1 MPCKATT
8 KVEKFKLQKA
18 KEACIK
24 AKDIW
29 NKNTCKCTV
38 SSNHKKSL
46 QEAYHKK
53 PMAEK
58 VTKAGIKSAMTK
70 GLQEY
75 IQELKSK

>member
-8 KVEKFKLQKA
+8 KVEKLKLQKA

-38 SSNHKKSL
+38 SSNHKK
-46 QEAYHKK
+46 

-58 VTKAGIKSAMTK
+58 VTKAGIKEAIGGSLLGLVKSAATK
-70 GLQEY
+70 
-75 IQELKSK
+75 